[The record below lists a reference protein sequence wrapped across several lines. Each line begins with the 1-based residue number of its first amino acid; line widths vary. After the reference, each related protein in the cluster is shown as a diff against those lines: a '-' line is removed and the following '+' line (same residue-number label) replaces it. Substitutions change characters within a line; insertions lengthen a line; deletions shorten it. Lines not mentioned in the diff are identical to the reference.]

1 MAISTE
7 LSQQVFEFRGVDD
20 LYVAE
25 VIKDDETGYECGTPI
40 HLAPVAEVGK
50 TTDSSSASHYYD
62 NLPLIV
68 IQSEGTDTINV
79 TVAPPE
85 LERLAFI
92 TGKTFDEDT
101 GMLVD
106 SERSDKYYALMYRTK
121 GNDGKYRYVSRLK
134 GKFNVPDESSAT
146 EDAGTDA
153 SNQSLVYTGIH
164 TTYKFNKGKY
174 ESGDWVKATAK
185 GIVVDTRY
193 NKADVSNFFAAVQ
206 TPDTVQSSQSV
217 PVTGVS
223 LAPSTA
229 SLAPEGT
236 VQLVA
241 TVLPAN
247 ATNKAVTYTSS
258 DDAVASVDDDGIVTG
273 VTSGSATI
281 TVTTEDGGLTDTCA
295 VTVGE

>member
-25 VIKDDETGYECGTPI
+25 VTKDDETGYTCGTPI
-40 HLAPVAEVGK
+40 RLAPVAEIGK
-50 TTDSSSASHYYD
+50 TIDQSTDSHYYD

-68 IQSEGTDTINV
+68 IQGEGDDTITL

-85 LERLAFI
+85 LQRLAFI
-92 TGKTFDEDT
+92 TGKSFDENT
-101 GMLVD
+101 GMFVD
-106 SERSDKYYALMYRTK
+106 SERSDKYFAIMYRVR

-134 GKFNVPDESSAT
+134 GKFTVPDETSQT

-153 SNQSLVYTGIH
+153 NNQSLTFTGIY
-164 TTYKFNKGKY
+164 TVYKFNKGVFDGTNWTK
-174 ESGDWVKATAK
+174 GPAK

-193 NKADVSNFFAAVQ
+193 GKADVSTFFSAVQ
-206 TPDTVQSSQSV
+206 TPDTIQASQTV
-217 PVTGVS
+217 AVTGVS

-229 SLAPEGT
+229 ALAADET
-236 VQLVA
+236 VQLVP

-247 ATNKAVTYTSS
+247 ATNKAVTYASS
-258 DDAVASVDDDGIVTG
+258 DDAVASVDDDGLVTALATG
-273 VTSGSATI
+273 TATI
-281 TVTTEDGGLTDTCA
+281 TVTTEDGSFTDTCSI
-295 VTVGE
+295 TVGE

>member
-1 MAISTE
+1 MSIPTE

-25 VIKDDETGYECGTPI
+25 VTKDDETGYACSTPI
-40 HLAPVAEVGK
+40 RLAPVAEVGK
-50 TTDSSSASHYYD
+50 SVDTSSESHYYD

-68 IQSEGTDTINV
+68 IQGEGDDTIAL

-92 TGKTFDEDT
+92 IGKSFDGDT
-101 GMLVD
+101 GMMVD
-106 SERSDKYYALMYRTK
+106 SPKIDKYYALMYRTK

-134 GKFNVPDESSAT
+134 GKFSIPDDTSAT
-146 EDAGTDA
+146 EDNGTSA
-153 SNQSLVYTGIH
+153 NNQTTTFTGIY
-164 TTYKFNKGKY
+164 TTYNFTKGQY
-174 ESGDWVKATAK
+174 VNGAWVKSSAK

-206 TPDTVQSSQSV
+206 TPDTVQTTQTV
-217 PVTGVS
+217 NVTAVS
-223 LAPSTA
+223 LAPATA
-229 SLAPEGT
+229 SLEVDGT
-236 VQLVA
+236 VQLIP

-247 ATNKAVTYTSS
+247 ATDKTVSYGSSAEGIATVSEAGLVT
-258 DDAVASVDDDGIVTG
+258 AVATG
-273 VTSGSATI
+273 TATI
-281 TVTTEDGGLTDTCA
+281 TVTTTDGGFTDTCA